1 MKLLLVIQKD
11 LPKKIKSLFSNELP
25 MKLPLVIQNVLPKKI
40 KSF

>member
-1 MKLLLVIQKD
+1 MKLPLVIQNV
-11 LPKKIKSLFSNELP
+11 LPKKIKSLFPNELP